1 MDQEKETKRQAERC
15 RALAQ
20 RIVRELTPASI
31 QVLGGSGALAE
42 ALEKTGAQLLPENAE
57 LGTAALLVVEDPEWV
72 DLPALQCAQVLLV
85 CTDASAMADCAKQ
98 LAAQGLYRDFEWKN
112 RGKAQQTALFCRSS
126 AVQDVQQLLAGYEM
140 TLDEL
145 RERMQQAERTG
156 EEQTA
161 QLERLRSDLSL
172 SRSHEKDLEK
182 TLNNVTSSTFWKMSW
197 PLRYFVSK
205 GRQLTHT
212 FPPFVFLGQLRR
224 VGISGVRAQA
234 KAKKEYAKLFPG
246 RTMRADRFASAELLV
261 RQAAD
266 QPAAPR
272 ISIVVPLYN
281 TPQQFLVELLDSVQN
296 QTYQNWE
303 LCLVDAGQDETV
315 GQTVAARAAE
325 DPRIRYRKLEKNEG
339 IAGNTNQGFALATGE
354 FIALLDHDDI
364 LHPCALWYVAQ
375 AIAEQGADFV
385 YTDEV
390 TFEGDIDH
398 LTVYHFKPDY
408 MLDNLRSNNYIC
420 HLSVFSAKLLAAVG
434 GDERAAFNGSQD
446 YDLYLRLTEKAH
458 KIVHIPHLLYYWRSS
473 PTSVASNISAK
484 TYCLEAAVKALYAH
498 YERVGVPVDEVSM
511 IPGTP
516 GFYKTDYTIT
526 KPGRVSILIPSC
538 DHSSDLRTCVESI
551 CRKSTYED
559 FEIIVIENNSRE
571 PATFRCYERLQ
582 KEHRNLRV
590 ITWQGTGFNY
600 SALNN
605 FGAREATGEYLLLL
619 NNDTEVISPRWIE
632 EMLMY
637 AQQDRVGCVGAKLL
651 YPDNTIQ
658 HAGIGFGFL
667 TLAAHM
673 HKNFP
678 VGHPGYMG
686 RLVYAQDVYAVTA
699 ACLMVRKSVY
709 EQAVKF
715 QTPTLVRSADRA
727 AAYDVGG
734 KTIYVLSAKGLVCQV
749 DTTGEILSVALNDG
763 GYLTVTS
770 NESGCKAAVRVYDAS
785 GQPVFAYRSA
795 DRFIMTAALSADS
808 RTLAAVTMGQSSGVF
823 TSYVVFYRINSEA
836 ALTTSALTGSL
847 IYDLFPMGDRFC
859 AVMEEQLCFLD
870 HDGEVC
876 AAYSYG
882 GDYLRRVDCG
892 GDGYA
897 ALLLGRYRNGTQ
909 HRIVTVDS
917 DGSALAAL
925 DVDGEVLSISA
936 AGRYV
941 AVLFSDH
948 MTIYDKTLTECARLD
963 AVSEARQVLMRAD
976 GSAVLAGSTAASLYL
991 P

>member
-498 YERVGVPVDEVSM
+498 YERMGIPVDEVSM

-571 PATFRCYERLQ
+571 
-582 KEHRNLRV
+582 
-590 ITWQGTGFNY
+590 
-600 SALNN
+600 
-605 FGAREATGEYLLLL
+605 
-619 NNDTEVISPRWIE
+619 VISPRWIE
-632 EMLMY
+632 EMVMY

-709 EQAVKF
+709 EQVNGLDESFAVAF
-715 QTPTLVRSADRA
+715 N
-727 AAYDVGG
+727 DVDF
-734 KTIYVLSAKGLVCQV
+734 C
-749 DTTGEILSVALNDG
+749 
-763 GYLTVTS
+763 
-770 NESGCKAAVRVYDAS
+770 VRVREAGYTNVFTPFAQLYHYESKSRGLDEN
-785 GQPVFAYRSA
+785 PVKRK
-795 DRFIMTAALSADS
+795 RFVSEVERFQKRWAQQ
-808 RTLAAVTMGQSSGVF
+808 LAAGDPCMNPNF
-823 TSYVVFYRINSEA
+823 
-836 ALTTSALTGSL
+836 
-847 IYDLFPMGDRFC
+847 DLMKED
-859 AVMEEQLCFLD
+859 
-870 HDGEVC
+870 
-876 AAYSYG
+876 
-882 GDYLRRVDCG
+882 
-892 GDGYA
+892 
-897 ALLLGRYRNGTQ
+897 
-909 HRIVTVDS
+909 
-917 DGSALAAL
+917 
-925 DVDGEVLSISA
+925 
-936 AGRYV
+936 
-941 AVLFSDH
+941 FSFD
-948 MTIYDKTLTECARLD
+948 IKPLE
-963 AVSEARQVLMRAD
+963 
-976 GSAVLAGSTAASLYL
+976 
-991 P
+991 